1 MADILIK
8 NFPMSLNGRWGTFS
22 ERTVI
27 HGDGSVTDEK
37 GRNIGDAKAVQIALC
52 KDYGHVC
59 IMGPRQGQLLQ
70 RQGKREMRRLS
81 KNNI

>member
-1 MADILIK
+1 MNMADILIK

-37 GRNIGDAKAVQIALC
+37 GRNIGDAKAVQIAPC
-52 KDYGHVC
+52 KDCGHVY
-59 IMGPRQGQLLQ
+59 IMDSARGCCCND
-70 RQGKREMRRLS
+70 KRREV
-81 KNNI
+81 